1 MKSIVNRVVESVME
15 LINDMDNFAP
25 IRRGALGT
33 DPGLVC
39 EIAPS
44 TVDAVFLD
52 KNSYIFL
59 DLTMNGKHKNLE
71 LLSDTMHNISDTL
84 TRLKKYPSGDGW
96 EIVDITAGN
105 PPEATVIGREDNGE
119 WLMASS
125 VIIKY
130 YRKD

>member
-1 MKSIVNRVVESVME
+1 MKSIVNRVVESVMD

-44 TVDAVFLD
+44 TVDTVFLD

-84 TRLKKYPSGDGW
+84 TRMKKYPSGDGW

-125 VIIKY
+125 VIIKF

>member
-1 MKSIVNRVVESVME
+1 MKSILNCVVESVMD
-15 LINDMDNFAP
+15 LINNMNNFAP

-39 EIAPS
+39 EVAPS
-44 TVDAVFLD
+44 TVDSVFLD

-71 LLSDTMHNISDTL
+71 LLSDTMNNISDAL
-84 TRLKKYPSGDGW
+84 TRMKEYPSGNGW
-96 EIVDITAGN
+96 EIVDITAGS
-105 PPEATVIGREDNGE
+105 PPEPTVIGREDNGE

-125 VIIKY
+125 VIVKY